1 MELTET
7 TTAHFILLALLFSL
21 PALFAILLRAS
32 TENQVKVHKV
42 SKTSLL
48 NFFFSCLSKREMSV
62 SLFTKYSNRSLKEN
76 SWTKH
81 NFYCN
86 II

>member
-42 SKTSLL
+42 SKTSLS
-48 NFFFSCLSKREMSV
+48 NFFPVSLSEMSV
-62 SLFTKYSNRSLKEN
+62 SLFTKYSNRGLKEN
-76 SWTKH
+76 SWVLL
-81 NFYCN
+81 
-86 II
+86 

>member
-42 SKTSLL
+42 SKMSLS
-48 NFFFSCLSKREMSV
+48 NFFFPVSLSVKCLSL
-62 SLFTKYSNRSLKEN
+62 SLPNTQ
-76 SWTKH
+76 
-81 NFYCN
+81 
-86 II
+86 IGA

>member
-42 SKTSLL
+42 SKMLL
-48 NFFFSCLSKREMSV
+48 YNFFFLSRY
-62 SLFTKYSNRSLKEN
+62 LPT
-76 SWTKH
+76 TQ
-81 NFYCN
+81 
-86 II
+86 IGA